1 MSDTTTIEITHEQ
14 KAQLDELKEHS
25 RESYKS
31 VLEKLVESW
40 QGENEIQREQT
51 IDVEDARI
59 LSQHVEKA
67 IAPYF
72 EEMGTETRHT
82 VQLEATEY
90 SKIADELE
98 SRMR

>member
-1 MSDTTTIEITHEQ
+1 MTDTTTIEITKNQ
-14 KAQLDELKEHS
+14 KAQLDELKAHS

-72 EEMGTETRHT
+72 EDMNQT
-82 VQLEATEY
+82 VEIEATAINQ
-90 SKIADELE
+90 IADEVERRLG
-98 SRMR
+98 R

>member
-1 MSDTTTIEITHEQ
+1 MTDTTTIEITTDQ
-14 KAQLDELKEHS
+14 KAQLDELKAHS

-40 QGENEIQREQT
+40 KGENEIQREQT

-72 EEMGTETRHT
+72 EEMNQT
-82 VQLEATEY
+82 VDLEATTINQ
-90 SKIADELE
+90 IAREVAEEL
-98 SRMR
+98 R

>member
-1 MSDTTTIEITHEQ
+1 MGQETTTIEITQAQ
-14 KAQLDELKEHS
+14 KAELDELKAHS

-31 VLEKLVESW
+31 VLEKLVASW

-72 EEMGTETRHT
+72 EEMNQT
-82 VQLEATEY
+82 VDLEATTINQ
-90 SKIADELE
+90 IAREVAEEL
-98 SRMR
+98 R

>member
-1 MSDTTTIEITHEQ
+1 MTDTTTIEITKDQ
-14 KAQLDELKEHS
+14 KAELDELKDHS

-59 LSQHVEKA
+59 LSQHLEKA
-67 IAPYF
+67 MAPYF
-72 EEMGTETRHT
+72 EEMNQT
-82 VQLEATEY
+82 VELEATTV
-90 SKIADELE
+90 KDIADEVERRLG
-98 SRMR
+98 R